1 MAEQIIHGERLNSGS
16 HRRDKGVVFGTQS
29 GKKRRREFVV
39 A

>member
-16 HRRDKGVVFGTQS
+16 HRGEKGVVFGTQS
-29 GKKRRREFVV
+29 SKKRRGEFIV